1 MNGLNFFIKFDE
13 IRLSNKVG
21 EGGNNQKL
29 KNEDFYNQWSKL
41 KPPGQT

>member
-29 KNEDFYNQWSKL
+29 KNNKIIN
-41 KPPGQT
+41 KNIIRIR